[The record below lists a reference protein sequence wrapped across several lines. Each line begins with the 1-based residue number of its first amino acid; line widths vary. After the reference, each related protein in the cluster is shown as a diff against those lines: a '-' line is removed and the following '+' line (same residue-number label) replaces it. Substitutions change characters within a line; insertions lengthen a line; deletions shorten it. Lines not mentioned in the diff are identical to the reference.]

1 MDLIEEAKKA
11 RENAAAP
18 FSKYKVGAALRTKSG
33 KVFHG
38 CNVENCTYGLTVCAE
53 RVALLS
59 AIAAGEREFDAIAVV
74 TQSEVPGTPCG
85 PCRQLMWEYCG
96 DIPVTIANL
105 TGKRIDY
112 KLSQLFPFPFSFKL
126 EE

>member
-1 MDLIEEAKKA
+1 MDLVEEAKKA

-18 FSKYKVGAALRTKSG
+18 FSKYKVGAALRTKGG

-105 TGKRIDY
+105 QGKRIDY
-112 KLSQLFPFPFSFKL
+112 QLSQLFPFPFSFKL